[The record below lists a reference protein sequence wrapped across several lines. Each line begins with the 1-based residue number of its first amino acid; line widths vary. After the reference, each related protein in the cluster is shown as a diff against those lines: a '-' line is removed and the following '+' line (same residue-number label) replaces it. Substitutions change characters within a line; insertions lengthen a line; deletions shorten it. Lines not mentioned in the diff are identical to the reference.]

1 MSLIWCLAV
10 LKTIHLCHL
19 FKYICL
25 FSLRCHGMC
34 VEVRKLTWFFS
45 HRVESQGLNSS
56 HQVWWQVSFYP
67 ESQLLALNL
76 IFFFFNFSMRMC
88 CRTML
93 YLVPSETQRVL
104 QIPWSCSQR
113 QLWTTMWVLRNQPG
127 CSQPLSEP
135 SLIFFCLVA
144 VLSNPEHFVP
154 GQPELTAMV
163 FEIEKSDV
171 RAALLLVPEG
181 LFLTDNPER
190 GTISWW
196 QQCIGDDFQ
205 TERSLLIG
213 GLAGWKSLARPF

>member
-76 IFFFFNFSMRMC
+76 IFFFFLISLCGCVVAPC
-88 CRTML
+88 CTWCPQKPKECFRSPGAAVRDSCEPPCGCWETSL
-93 YLVPSETQRVL
+93 GALSLCLSHLSYSSVLLQFYLIQNILSLGSQNWL
-104 QIPWSCSQR
+104 PWC
-113 QLWTTMWVLRNQPG
+113 LR
-127 CSQPLSEP
+127 
-135 SLIFFCLVA
+135 
-144 VLSNPEHFVP
+144 
-154 GQPELTAMV
+154 
-163 FEIEKSDV
+163 
-171 RAALLLVPEG
+171 
-181 LFLTDNPER
+181 
-190 GTISWW
+190 
-196 QQCIGDDFQ
+196 
-205 TERSLLIG
+205 
-213 GLAGWKSLARPF
+213 

>member
-76 IFFFFNFSMRMC
+76 IFFFKF
-88 CRTML
+88 L
-93 YLVPSETQRVL
+93 Y
-104 QIPWSCSQR
+104 
-113 QLWTTMWVLRNQPG
+113 
-127 CSQPLSEP
+127 
-135 SLIFFCLVA
+135 A
-144 VLSNPEHFVP
+144 DVLSAPCCIWCPQKPKEGFRSPGAAVRDSCEPPCGCWESSLGVAASPIHSSYSSVLLHFYLSQNWLP
-154 GQPELTAMV
+154 WCLRQRRAMLEQPFCRYLKD
-163 FEIEKSDV
+163 FFSHWQSWK
-171 RAALLLVPEG
+171 G
-181 LFLTDNPER
+181 